1 MIIKKDNIPFLED
14 YFISK
19 NGRLWSRYDKSGHIT
34 KDSWHRVK
42 YNTSK
47 QGYKFIQ
54 RRGKI
59 HYIHRLVAMVYIP
72 NPENKAYV
80 CHKDNNPC
88 NNHIDN
94 LYWGTPSENTQ
105 QCIRDG
111 RGYIGDKNPR
121 AKVKNIDREIIRRK
135 FTLGSTINELTKE
148 YNLSRSAIR
157 KTLYLSI

>member
-1 MIIKKDNIPFLED
+1 MKGNIPNHPN
-14 YFISK
+14 Y
-19 NGRLWSRYDKSGHIT
+19 HIT
-34 KDSWHRVK
+34 KDGRLFSNKSGEWIERKGQVYRGCPSFYFEGKWHR
-42 YNTSK
+42 SS
-47 QGYKFIQ
+47 
-54 RRGKI
+54 
-59 HYIHRLVAMVYIP
+59 RLVAMVYIP

-157 KTLYLSI
+157 KILYLSI

>member
-1 MIIKKDNIPFLED
+1 MIIKNDNIPFLEG

-19 NGRLWSRYDKSGHIT
+19 KGRLWSRYDKSGHIT
-34 KDSWHRVK
+34 KDSWHRV
-42 YNTSK
+42 
-47 QGYKFIQ
+47 
-54 RRGKI
+54 
-59 HYIHRLVAMVYIP
+59 YIP

-80 CHKDNNPC
+80 CHKDNVPHHNSVS
-88 NNHIDN
+88 N

-121 AKVKNIDREIIRRK
+121 AKVKSIDREIIRRK

-157 KTLYLSI
+157 KILYLSI

>member
-1 MIIKKDNIPFLED
+1 
-14 YFISK
+14 
-19 NGRLWSRYDKSGHIT
+19 
-34 KDSWHRVK
+34 
-42 YNTSK
+42 
-47 QGYKFIQ
+47 
-54 RRGKI
+54 
-59 HYIHRLVAMVYIP
+59 MVYIP

-105 QCIRDG
+105 QCILYHLV
-111 RGYIGDKNPR
+111 YIGDKNPR

-157 KTLYLSI
+157 KILYLSI